1 MQKLH
6 QGAFF
11 SICSCCCYLIWKFS
25 HHSCSHHL
33 QTLQHHSWIIGDDVS
48 QHYGWKSEKD
58 SYSSHG
64 GQRENRVPSKL
75 LTRVLEKIVTSKL
88 LQLGV
93 IAFTHMSNG
102 VFADPSADTSTVA
115 SPAIHAVAAS
125 YRYSGSAYD
134 PGIHAF

>member
-1 MQKLH
+1 MVTKAVKIVT
-6 QGAFF
+6 GAV
-11 SICSCCCYLIWKFS
+11 KMVAGAMKAV
-25 HHSCSHHL
+25 
-33 QTLQHHSWIIGDDVS
+33 TIGVKMVTRYNQS
-48 QHYGWKSEKD
+48 SRSLFKQHYGRKSEKD

-64 GQRENRVPSKL
+64 GQKENRVPSKL
-75 LTRVLEKIVTSKL
+75 LTRVLEKIVTGKL

-125 YRYSGSAYD
+125 YMYSGSAYD